1 MSNKKYDYAIFMGR
15 FQPYHL
21 GHHKVVTEALEKAE
35 NVIIVIGSH
44 NRSRTIKNPFTS
56 DERKEMIYVSIPDVD
71 KNRVHF
77 IAQEDYYYSD
87 TKWLESV
94 QKKIHA
100 VIWSEFRAG
109 PVKIAL
115 IGHKKDSSSYYIDMF
130 PNWDFIDVINDTNIN
145 ATDIRREYISEGNI
159 PVEKLPIETDK
170 FLDSWTLT
178 NYPIYNQLVTEWKF
192 IEKYKE
198 QWKAAPYAPTF
209 VTCDATV
216 IQSGHVLLVKR
227 KAEPGKGLWAVP
239 GGFLNQ
245 GERIEDGIIRELIE
259 ETKINVPEK
268 VLRGSIRTIQVFD
281 YPERSLRGRTIT
293 HNALIVLPN
302 GKLPK
307 IKGSDDAEKAK
318 WVPLAELD
326 CSKMFED
333 HFDCIQILKSQIIDR
348 K

>member
-1 MSNKKYDYAIFMGR
+1 MGR

-35 NVIIVIGSH
+35 QVIIVIGSH

-56 DERKEMIYVSIPDVD
+56 DERKEMIYASIPDAD

-100 VIWSEFRAG
+100 ITWREFHAG
-109 PVKIAL
+109 PIKIAL

-130 PNWDFIDVINDTNIN
+130 PNWDFIDVSNNSNIN
-145 ATDIRREYISEGNI
+145 ATDIRQKVFVEAVI
-159 PVEKLPIETDK
+159 PDLLFPLNTFKYVY
-170 FLDSWTLT
+170 SWIMKNTK
-178 NYPIYNQLVTEWKF
+178 IYDQLANEWTF

-268 VLRGSIRTIQVFD
+268 VLRGNIRTIQVFD

-307 IKGSDDAEKAK
+307 IKGSDDAEKAV
-318 WVPLAELD
+318 WMPLAELD

-333 HFDCIQILKSQIIDR
+333 HFDMIEILKSQIIDR